1 LDCFNP
7 QSNFFLRLHI
17 SSPNA
22 SDRILS
28 AHKIRSATT
37 CFTPTARRSVRFPSN
52 PEAGMLETRRV
63 FVLAMAAAAGFL
75 AAEDGWPFAQYPP
88 TPPPPPRPA
97 ETPNPAEIHSNP
109 QATAAAKRAWLQ
121 QNEKEFREG
130 VERLYQ
136 LTGQLREELQKTTTT
151 EVFSVRMVKKTEE
164 IEKLAK
170 LLKNRAKGG

>member
-1 LDCFNP
+1 
-7 QSNFFLRLHI
+7 
-17 SSPNA
+17 
-22 SDRILS
+22 
-28 AHKIRSATT
+28 
-37 CFTPTARRSVRFPSN
+37 
-52 PEAGMLETRRV
+52 
-63 FVLAMAAAAGFL
+63 FL
-75 AAEDGWPFAQYPP
+75 AAGDGWPFAQYPP

-136 LTGQLREELQKTTTT
+136 LTGELKEELRKTTTT